1 MAQYYGLDWIDPF
14 TPRDIKEVRSL
25 LDSLGFFYAESVD
38 PQGRVCIEVAS
49 GNRSFFYESET
60 EDGSWEE
67 LFLPAE
73 LATNHLAEGEE
84 LYYFSVGY
92 ERLLGG
98 GYSCAYDSKGNIL
111 RHISLNDIVRKEGQH
126 G

>member
-1 MAQYYGLDWIDPF
+1 MSQYYGLEWIDPF
-14 TPRDIKEVRSL
+14 TPRDIREVRSFL
-25 LDSLGFFYAESVD
+25 ASLGFLYEESVD
-38 PQGRVCIEVAS
+38 PQGRVCIGVTS
-49 GNRSFFYESET
+49 DNGSLFYESDT
-60 EDGSWEE
+60 EDGDWEE

-98 GYSCAYDSKGNIL
+98 GYSCAYDSKGDIL
-111 RHISLNDIVRKEGQH
+111 RQIDLNDILRKEG
-126 G
+126 

>member
-1 MAQYYGLDWIDPF
+1 MSQYYGLEWIDSF
-14 TPRDIKEVRSL
+14 IPRDIREVRAF
-25 LDSLGFFYAESVD
+25 LDSLEFLYEESVD

-49 GNRSFFYESET
+49 DNGSFFYEAET
-60 EDGSWEE
+60 EDGDWVE

-92 ERLLGG
+92 ERLMGG

-111 RHISLNDIVRKEGQH
+111 RQIDLNDIVRKEG
-126 G
+126 